1 MDDEARNNKFHCVEG
16 QGKEYY
22 DWLLWITRVENI
34 GLLEVDAREI
44 KTEWVVRLL
53 QE

>member
-1 MDDEARNNKFHCVEG
+1 MDDETRNNKFHCVEG

-44 KTEWVVRLL
+44 KSEWVVRLL